1 MERFED
7 LCAMIDRLR
16 FREAPEPLWERQ
28 GLAEPEF
35 ARWCHDHRLS
45 YVDGEYSDDGV
56 LGLRG
61 VRGI

>member
-1 MERFED
+1 MV
-7 LCAMIDRLR
+7 DRLL

-35 ARWCHDHRLS
+35 ARWCYDHRLS
-45 YVDGEYSDDGV
+45 YVDGEYCDDGV

-61 VRGI
+61 MRGI